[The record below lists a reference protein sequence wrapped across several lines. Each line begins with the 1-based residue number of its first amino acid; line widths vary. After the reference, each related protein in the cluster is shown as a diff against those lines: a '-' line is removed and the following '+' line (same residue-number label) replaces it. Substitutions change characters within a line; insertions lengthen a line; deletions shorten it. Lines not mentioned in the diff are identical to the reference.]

1 MLRIIAIFTAVL
13 SVCTASP
20 LSAQEKKQE
29 ASAKWESE
37 IAGIEKRNKEKPAPQ
52 QGIVFA
58 GSSSIR
64 LWKLEE
70 SFPGLPVV
78 NCGFGGSQIADSTH
92 FAERIILPLRPR
104 VIIFYAG
111 DNDIQGGLSAERV
124 AADFEAFV
132 AKVHAKLPETKIM
145 WLPVKPSIARWKLI
159 EAQRD
164 ANARV
169 AAFCAKDAARLKAL
183 ATDTP
188 LLGSDGKPKPEY
200 FVKDGLHLSAEG
212 YKVWN
217 KIVLDALTAWNEVPA
232 RR

>member
-1 MLRIIAIFTAVL
+1 MLRFIAILTAAL
-13 SVCTASP
+13 SVCTVSHVA
-20 LSAQEKKQE
+20 AQEKKPE
-29 ASAKWESE
+29 GTAKWESE
-37 IAGIEKRNKEKPAPQ
+37 VAEIEKRNKAKPAPQ

-78 NCGFGGSQIADSTH
+78 NCGFGGSRVADSTH
-92 FAERIILPLRPR
+92 FAERIVLPLKPR
-104 VIIFYAG
+104 VIVFYAG

-124 AADFEAFV
+124 AADFESFV
-132 AKVHAKLPETKIM
+132 TKVHAKLPETKIM

-169 AAFCAKDAARLKAL
+169 AAFCAKDPAHLKAL
-183 ATDTP
+183 PTDTP
-188 LLGSDGKPKPEY
+188 MLGTDGKPKPEY
-200 FVKDGLHLSAEG
+200 YVKDGLHLSAEG

-217 KIVLDALTAWNEVPA
+217 KIVMDALTAWNEVPA
-232 RR
+232 RQ